1 MGIFNLHG
9 RVAVVTGGTAG
20 LGRGMATAL
29 ARRARIWLFWPEDRI
44 S

>member
-20 LGRGMATAL
+20 LAEEWPSHWPG
-29 ARRARIWLFWPEDRI
+29 RARIWLFWQRRI